1 MHMNEHE
8 HEIEQ
13 PGGVTE
19 EVGLFVRGCLQEA
32 GLRMEVQCQ
41 THEDQVTVA
50 LEGEDA
56 DIVLRENARLLYAL
70 NHLVNQAFFRR
81 YQRRYH
87 YLIDCDGFRRSR
99 VMELQLLAEKA
110 AERVQ
115 ATGQPF
121 NLQPMPSSE
130 RRVIHLKLAD
140 LEGVRTISQ
149 GTGRYRRVVIE
160 PDK

>member
-1 MHMNEHE
+1 MNDHE
-8 HEIEQ
+8 HATTESVE
-13 PGGVTE
+13 E
-19 EVGLFVRGCLQEA
+19 EVGQFVRDCLRESQ
-32 GLRMEVQCQ
+32 LNMEVRC
-41 THEDQVTVA
+41 HVNEDQVTVT
-50 LEGEDA
+50 LDGEDA
-56 DIVLRENARLLYAL
+56 DIVLRENARLLYAV
-70 NHLVNQAFFRR
+70 NHLLNQAFFRR

-87 YLIDCDGFRRSR
+87 YLVDCEDFRSSR
-99 VMELQLLAEKA
+99 VMELRLLAEKA
-110 AERVQ
+110 AERVV

-149 GTGRYRRVVIE
+149 GTGRYRRVLIE